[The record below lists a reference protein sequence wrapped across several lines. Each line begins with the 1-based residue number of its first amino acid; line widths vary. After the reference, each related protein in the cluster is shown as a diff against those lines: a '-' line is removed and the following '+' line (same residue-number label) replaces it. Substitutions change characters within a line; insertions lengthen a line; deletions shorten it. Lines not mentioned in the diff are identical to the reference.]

1 MSRGRL
7 RPIKHLTI
15 SALAVAILL
24 TGCGTPVER
33 DVGAYRACISRHR
46 QEAALCEGPRQAYEI
61 DTATPRAT
69 ASALN
74 PPVGM

>member
-7 RPIKHLTI
+7 RPSKHLPI
-15 SALAVAILL
+15 SALAAAIVL

-61 DTATPRAT
+61 DTATSRAT

-74 PPVGM
+74 PRVGM